1 MEQQTAHLNDIFQA
15 LADPTRRAVLGRLRG
30 GPASV
35 SELAQPFDMAL
46 PSFMQHIR
54 VLESSG
60 WIRTRKVGRVRVCT
74 IEEEP
79 IVAIEGWLAEQRE
92 VWEARTDRLE
102 VFVTTATTENTPE

>member
-1 MEQQTAHLNDIFQA
+1 MEQHDALHLNDIFQA
-15 LADPTRRAVLGRLRG
+15 LADPTRRAVLGRLRT

-35 SELAQPFDMAL
+35 GELAQPFDMAL

-60 WIRTRKVGRVRVCT
+60 WIRTRKVGRVRICT

-79 IVAIEGWLAEQRE
+79 IASIEAWLVEQRDI
-92 VWEARTDRLE
+92 WEARTDRL
-102 VFVTTATTENTPE
+102 